1 MTPEQGYARP
11 GFWTRRLVQNTHPKA
26 SDVAKKTHKKRAE
39 KSRPFFI
46 VLQSVVQIMLL
57 K

>member
-1 MTPEQGYARP
+1 MTPELGYARP
-11 GFWTRRLVQNTHPKA
+11 GRRTIRLVQFNQEKFP
-26 SDVAKKTHKKRAE
+26 DVAKKTQKKEPRNLG
-39 KSRPFFI
+39 SFFI